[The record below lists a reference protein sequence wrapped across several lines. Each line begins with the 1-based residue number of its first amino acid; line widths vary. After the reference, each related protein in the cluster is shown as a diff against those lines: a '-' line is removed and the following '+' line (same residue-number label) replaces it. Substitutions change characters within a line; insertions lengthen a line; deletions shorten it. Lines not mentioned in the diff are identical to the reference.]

1 MKCIFFKRLLEDIKR
16 YVIIETVLSVLSI
29 FSICAAVYTIIKDKW
44 PESTVLVM
52 IILLLSI
59 ILISILYLLN
69 KKYKE
74 IDDLL
79 FENEN
84 YKKEEEKKE
93 EYGQII
99 LDHNKFNNYERI
111 RNAEKRI
118 ILHAAFYPNYKTPPY
133 STAIDELLAN
143 QNKLNVKITVIITH
157 PNVEWANEF
166 QKILRKE
173 FNDIEKDFK
182 AAIWASSNFFL
193 DKKRKYNDRIEIIFS
208 ERLPLFPVVIIDNE
222 LFIGHYCHAITPAPE
237 GFWFYIKNDVI
248 PKLIDYIFCGLNVP
262 EFNPNSSSDPKLN
275 ALARYIED
283 INDAITNGKKIEN
296 KEDLITEM
304 NPNNPNE
311 NTEEIQNNQNM

>member
-1 MKCIFFKRLLEDIKR
+1 MKHNFFKRLLEDIKR
-16 YVIIETVLSVLSI
+16 YRVI
-29 FSICAAVYTIIKDKW
+29 AVVITIYSTIYSAVVFLYVEYKNIKNIW
-44 PESTVLVM
+44 PDSTVSAITIL
-52 IILLLSI
+52 ILLT
-59 ILISILYLLN
+59 ILIIFVYLL
-69 KKYKE
+69 Y
-74 IDDLL
+74 
-79 FENEN
+79 EN
-84 YKKEEEKKE
+84 YKKE

-99 LDHNKFNNYERI
+99 LDHNTFNNSERI
-111 RNAEKRI
+111 RNAKNRI

-143 QNKLNVKITVIITH
+143 QDKLKVKITVIITH

-193 DKKRKYNDRIEIIFS
+193 DKKREYEDRIEIIFS

-237 GFWFYIKNDVI
+237 GFWFYIKNDFI
-248 PKLIDYIFCGLNVP
+248 PKLIDYIIIGDSKNPV
-262 EFNPNSSSDPKLN
+262 FNPNSSSDPKLN

-283 INDAITNGKKIEN
+283 IKDAITNGKKIEN
-296 KEDLITEM
+296 IEPKIRK
-304 NPNNPNE
+304 
-311 NTEEIQNNQNM
+311 QSQ